1 VLPIERRANFVA
13 CINYHMISNISTKI
27 KHVKH
32 VEIGIVAD
40 RRMVPEQNISWVIL
54 FRITKPVCVE

>member
-1 VLPIERRANFVA
+1 
-13 CINYHMISNISTKI
+13 MISNISTKI
-27 KHVKH
+27 KYVKH

-40 RRMVPEQNISWVIL
+40 RRKVPEQNISWVIL